1 MATSSIQAFGGSA
14 MNGGVNIND
23 FRSLS
28 FVYPNEH
35 VPFAVFNPANDH
47 DDTTVTVPKPGK
59 TFKFIDFEFTD
70 NDLWDRIS
78 EAVSGGYLPVLRN
91 GGYNYL
97 PYDSEPS
104 GRMVFATF
112 YSVNVVSFV
121 QVTDSNVI
129 TSETRGFD
137 STYSIQPTMSAQAC
151 VEYIKQNL
159 AGIGVL
165 MIDNSTG
172 TIYRLV
178 LHNVVSNVETWK
190 FRTADGTGYDL
201 VYDYTDPDNKVY
213 TLMPITADSV
223 WAHFVNESN
232 WTAYNSS
239 AGVNIDGAFTRP
251 EGELVPLANPIHLE
265 AGLYQFSLELARTND
280 TTANDVSNDDLTIR
294 TGATVLRAMTF
305 NFDCSYPYI
314 QTRWCSGVFKM
325 ENAGDITFKIA
336 WSTGGLFR
344 NSHVKISHFF
354 VNKL

>member
-35 VPFAVFNPANDH
+35 VPFAVFNPANDP

-59 TFKFIDFEFTD
+59 TVKFIDFEFTD

-78 EAVSGGYLPVLRN
+78 EVVSDGYLPVLRN

-112 YSVNVVSFV
+112 YSVHTVSFL
-121 QVTDSNVI
+121 QVTSDNTI
-129 TSETRGFD
+129 TDTTRGFD
-137 STYSIQPTMSAQAC
+137 ITYTINSTMSAQAC
-151 VEYIKQNL
+151 VEYIKQNDP
-159 AGIGVL
+159 GYCIL
-165 MIDNSTG
+165 MLDPDTG
-172 TIYRLV
+172 TIYRLM
-178 LHNVVSNVETWK
+178 LHKFASGVEIWE
-190 FRTADGTGYDL
+190 FRTTDGTGYDL
-201 VYDYTDPDNKVY
+201 VHDYSDPDNQTY
-213 TLMPITADSV
+213 TLTQVGADRL

-239 AGVNIDGAFTRP
+239 AGVNIDGAFTKP
-251 EGELVPLANPIHLE
+251 EGELVPLSNPIHLE

-344 NSHVKISHFF
+344 NSHVKISHVFI
-354 VNKL
+354 NKL

>member
-14 MNGGVNIND
+14 LNGGVNIND
-23 FRSLS
+23 FRTLS

-35 VPFAVFNPANDH
+35 TPFSVFDPANDPGN
-47 DDTTVTVPKPGK
+47 TTVTVPKPGK
-59 TFKFIDFEFTD
+59 TVKFIDFEFTD

-78 EAVSGGYLPVLRN
+78 EAVSNGYLPVIRN

-112 YSVNVVSFV
+112 YTVSTVSFV
-121 QVTDSNVI
+121 QVTSNNTI
-129 TSETRGFD
+129 TRETRGYD
-137 STYSIQPTMSAQAC
+137 VTYTIDPTMSAQAC
-151 VEYIKQNL
+151 VEYIKQYSPGKL
-159 AGIGVL
+159 IL

-178 LHNVVSNVETWK
+178 LNNVSSSVETWK

-213 TLMPITADSV
+213 TLTQITADSV
-223 WAHFVNESN
+223 WAHFLNESN
-232 WTAYNSS
+232 WTEYNSS
-239 AGVNIDGAFTRP
+239 SGVSVDGAFTRP

-265 AGLYQFSLELARTND
+265 AGIYRFSLELSRRND
-280 TTANDVSNDDLTIR
+280 TIANDVSNDDLTIR
-294 TGATVLRAMTF
+294 TGATVLRSMTF
-305 NFDCSYPYI
+305 NFDCSYPFI
-314 QTRWCSGVFKM
+314 QTRWCSGVFEM
-325 ENAGDITFKIA
+325 ENAGDITFRIG
-336 WSTGGLFR
+336 WSTGALFR

-354 VNKL
+354 INKL